1 MLAVHMG
8 EAWDQHLLD
17 ESQCGLPP
25 ARKTA
30 VHPRGRAGLEP
41 MSLEED
47 PWKILLILSIEK
59 KTEWGR
65 FRKGR

>member
-1 MLAVHMG
+1 MLAVHVG

-30 VHPRGRAGLEP
+30 VHPRGRASLEP

-47 PWKILLILSIEK
+47 PLEDPINSKY
-59 KTEWGR
+59 
-65 FRKGR
+65 

>member
-1 MLAVHMG
+1 MG
-8 EAWDQHLLD
+8 QHLLD

-30 VHPRGRAGLEP
+30 VHPRGRASLEP

-47 PWKILLILSIEK
+47 PLEDPINSKY
-59 KTEWGR
+59 
-65 FRKGR
+65 